1 MFSRYLHLLLL
12 WILPVHLIANPL
24 TVGAGELTDA
34 VKKTTDKL
42 IEIVLD
48 HSLNAPEMEEQRDRM
63 IREAVDEVFDWE
75 AFSQRAMGRHW
86 KKLTDDE
93 KKEFIS
99 LFGQLLERTYMNK
112 TRQYSGESIVF
123 LNEDIDGKYGV
134 LEAKILTENG
144 MEIPVI
150 YSMMKEN
157 GAWSVYDVSIEGV
170 SLVNNYRNQFNNI
183 LTKSSYK
190 ELKNRLE
197 SKLEEKPVED

>member
-1 MFSRYLHLLLL
+1 M
-12 WILPVHLIANPL
+12 
-24 TVGAGELTDA
+24 D
-34 VKKTTDKL
+34 
-42 IEIVLD
+42 
-48 HSLNAPEMEEQRDRM
+48 APEMEEQRNRM

-150 YSMMKEN
+150 YSMMQKN
-157 GAWSVYDVSIEGV
+157 GAWIVYDVSIEGV

-183 LTKSSYK
+183 LTKSSYE
-190 ELKNRLE
+190 ELKSRLE
-197 SKLEEKPVED
+197 SKLEEEPIED